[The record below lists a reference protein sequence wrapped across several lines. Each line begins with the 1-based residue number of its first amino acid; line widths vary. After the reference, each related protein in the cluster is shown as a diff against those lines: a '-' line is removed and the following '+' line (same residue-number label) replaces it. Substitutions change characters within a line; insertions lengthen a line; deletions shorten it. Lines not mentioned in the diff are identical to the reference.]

1 MSKTKICI
9 TGADGFIGHL
19 LVERLRTAG
28 CDVLGLTSKDHDISK
43 PFGVDGFFDH
53 AIHLAAYN
61 ITHVGA
67 ADKGMYQRINVEGT
81 RHTLKGIRAEHF
93 IFMSTAKVYKDEGKP
108 VDEHSPVAPRS
119 EYAKS
124 KRDAEEICHKERGS
138 KGLTI
143 VRSTNVV
150 GEGQAVKAV
159 IPVFFEQAYRGEA
172 LRLVG
177 SGRTLLQLLYVGDL
191 IDLFEALIR
200 SGKAGGTFNA
210 APVDK
215 VYLGDLARMI
225 VKLAGSR
232 SVIESSDDA
241 DVPFAEVSAVKARS
255 VLGWQAK
262 TSVAEILQRHNSYYA
277 KQR

>member
-1 MSKTKICI
+1 MSKTKVCV
-9 TGADGFIGHL
+9 TGANGFIGHL

-43 PFGVDGFFDH
+43 PFSVDGSFDF
-53 AIHLAAYN
+53 AVHLAAYN

-67 ADKGMYQRINVEGT
+67 TDTDMYQKINVEGT
-81 RHTLKGIRAEHF
+81 RHVLQGIRSNHF

-108 VDEHSPVAPRS
+108 IDEHSPVAPHS

-124 KRDAEEICHKERGS
+124 KWDAEEICRRERRS

-150 GEGQAVKAV
+150 GEGQAIKAI
-159 IPVFFEQAYRGEA
+159 IPVFFEQAYQGEV

-177 SGRTLLQLLYVGDL
+177 SSRTLLQLLYVGDL
-191 IDLFEALIR
+191 IDLFEALIK

-210 APVDK
+210 APADK

-232 SVIESSDDA
+232 SAIESSSDTDL
-241 DVPFAEVSAVKARS
+241 PFAEVSAAKAGS
-255 VLGWQAK
+255 VLGWRGK
-262 TSVAEILQRHNSYYA
+262 TSVTEILQSYNSYYA